1 MAPPGRSAKG
11 RAVASEKL
19 AVLAVSDSPIVRQ
32 LLATTFSKEGDL
44 LLTTACDWRHAERR
58 LGVARPGVALLSSDR
73 LWPDDQGARAI
84 HELGIPVVVGTI
96 DLRAT
101 NLQAAL
107 LLLVARVREASRSDH
122 TLRPSGPVRAA
133 SVARS
138 ASAVDHDIPATPM
151 VVAVG
156 ASAGGTVAL
165 KSILQA
171 LPARSPA
178 VVIVQHMSEHFTGAF
193 ATGLA
198 RICAVEV
205 AVAEDGA
212 PLVPGRALIA
222 PGNRHI
228 VVERQGI
235 EYVIGLRDGPL
246 VSRHRPSV
254 NVLFRSVA
262 QEAGPNSVGVI
273 LTGMGDDGADGLL
286 EMKELGAQTIA
297 QNEATSVVFGM
308 PRAAILRGGV
318 ERIAALDEIPST
330 LLKCAGYR
338 VPSPR

>member
-1 MAPPGRSAKG
+1 MAPPGRSTKG
-11 RAVASEKL
+11 RSVASEKL

-44 LLTTACDWRHAERR
+44 LLTTACDWRHAEQR
-58 LGVARPGVALLSSDR
+58 LGVARPGVTLLCSDR
-73 LWPDDQGARAI
+73 LWPDDQGARTI
-84 HELGIPVVVGTI
+84 HELGIPIVVGTI

-101 NLQAAL
+101 NLQATL
-107 LLLVARVREASRSDH
+107 LQLVARVRDASRPNR
-122 TLRPSGPVRAA
+122 TLRHSGPVLAA
-133 SVARS
+133 SVART
-138 ASAVDHDIPATPM
+138 ATAIQHHIPSTPM
-151 VVAVG
+151 IVVLG

-178 VVIVQHMSEHFTGAF
+178 VVIVQHMSEHFTAAF

-205 AVAEDGA
+205 AVAEQGA

-222 PGNRHI
+222 PGNRHL

-262 QEAGPNSVGVI
+262 QEAGPNAVGVI
-273 LTGMGDDGADGLL
+273 LTGMGDDGADGLF
-286 EMKELGAQTIA
+286 EMKEFGAQTIA

-338 VPSPR
+338 APSPR